1 MSDTVVD
8 QLYRSVRGAW
18 PELPAL
24 TGEQVAAL
32 HAHYSL
38 LRKWNPK
45 INLVGA
51 STLETAAVKHYAESL
66 YLASLLPDGMEA
78 VLDVGSGA
86 GFPGFP
92 LAVLRPDVRVTL
104 VESDRRKAA
113 FLRESCTLSNVT
125 VLCRR
130 LDEVDSRIDAVIT
143 RAVDP
148 RVVVSWG
155 ADHARHFGFLGSTSD
170 CLSLRQHPSLLD
182 AVSSLLPWLPSSSVL
197 WGMFHVEQ
205 SA

>member
-1 MSDTVVD
+1 MPDTLVD
-8 QLYRSVRGAW
+8 QLYLSIRRAW
-18 PELPAL
+18 PESPELSA
-24 TGEQVAAL
+24 GQIAAL

-45 INLVGA
+45 INLVGG
-51 STLETAAVKHYAESL
+51 STLDVASVKHYAESL
-66 YLASLLPDGMEA
+66 FLASLLPTGMET

-92 LAVLRPDVRVTL
+92 LAVLRPEVRVTL

-125 VLCRR
+125 VLCKR
-130 LDEVDSRIDAVIT
+130 LEEVDSRVDAAIT

-148 RVVVSWG
+148 RFVLAWG
-155 ADHARHFGFLGSTSD
+155 LKHARHFGFLGSTSD
-170 CLSLRQHPSLLD
+170 CLSLRHHPSLLD
-182 AVSSLLPWLPSSSVL
+182 SASSPLPWLPASSVL
-197 WGMFHVEQ
+197 WGMFHVE
-205 SA
+205 

>member
-1 MSDTVVD
+1 MTDRVVEG
-8 QLYRSVRGAW
+8 LYEVVKGSWLAA
-18 PELPAL
+18 PELDGGQIRAL
-24 TGEQVAAL
+24 L
-32 HAHYSL
+32 AHYSL

-51 STLETAAVKHYAESL
+51 STLESAPVKHYAESL
-66 YLASLLPDGMEA
+66 FLASLLPDGVET

-92 LAVLRPDVRVTL
+92 LAVLRPGVRVTL

-113 FLRESCTLSNVT
+113 FLRESCTLRNVT

-130 LDEVDSRIDAVIT
+130 LEEVDSSVDAVIT

-148 RVVVSWG
+148 RFVVSWG
-155 ADHARHFGFLGSTSD
+155 REHAGHFGFLGSTSD
-170 CLSLRQHPSLLD
+170 TLTLLQNPSL
-182 AVSSLLPWLPSSSVL
+182 VGSTSSPLPWKPSSSVV
-197 WGMFHVEQ
+197 WGLFHVEQ